1 MNTDHTDHQSA
12 LIGNAVI
19 DSDGILRPA
28 LITARHW
35 SDGDIEIFIRPL
47 HTPGT
52 IIIDRA
58 DLAAI
63 NTLLRAQPAIPVDG
77 HPDPAPADHPHIQFT
92 PSDTP
97 THQSYD
103 WTARLVYAEEMLD
116 AAKSRLTELEEQ
128 FDALQEVVRVIY
140 TQSPTA
146 QQDQINTLLVRT
158 SALAKRLDA
167 VDVHFGYMDD
177 RRDDDDAKLTRRL
190 LIRDKRLTKL
200 ETNVRALIAQAD
212 QAEVVA
218 Q

>member
-1 MNTDHTDHQSA
+1 MNTDHTDHQPA

-19 DSDGILRPA
+19 DGDGILRPTI
-28 LITARHW
+28 ITARHW
-35 SDGDIEIFIRPL
+35 SDGDIEIAIRPL
-47 HTPGT
+47 HIPNAC

-92 PSDTP
+92 PSDTE
-97 THQSYD
+97 SYYD
-103 WTARLVYAEEMLD
+103 AERD
-116 AAKSRLTELEEQ
+116 AAPVSSAESRLTELEEQ

-158 SALAKRLDA
+158 SALAARLDA
-167 VDVHFGYMDD
+167 ADARCSHMND
-177 RRDDDDAKLTRRL
+177 RRHDDDAELTRRL

-200 ETNVRALIAQAD
+200 ETNVRALLAHGRLPD
-212 QAEVVA
+212 TPL
-218 Q
+218 

>member
-1 MNTDHTDHQSA
+1 MTTTTDHQHGFISHA
-12 LIGNAVI
+12 YSRDGN
-19 DSDGILRPA
+19 LRPA

-35 SDGDIEIFIRPL
+35 EDGDFEIVIRPL
-47 HTPGT
+47 SRPHHL
-52 IIIDRA
+52 IILDR
-58 DLAAI
+58 DDI
-63 NTLLRAQPAIPVDG
+63 NAVNGLLRAQPAIPVDG
-77 HPDPAPADHPHIQFT
+77 HPDPAPAAPHIQFT

-116 AAKSRLTELEEQ
+116 AAESRLTELEEQ

-177 RRDDDDAKLTRRL
+177 RRDDNDAELTRRL
-190 LIRDKRLTKL
+190 LIRDKRLTTL
-200 ETNVRALIAQAD
+200 ETNVRALIAQAG
-212 QAEVVA
+212 QVEAVA

>member
-19 DSDGILRPA
+19 DGDGILRPA

-35 SDGDIEIFIRPL
+35 TDGDIEIFIRPL
-47 HTPGT
+47 HTPT
-52 IIIDRA
+52 PNTCIIIDRA

-77 HPDPAPADHPHIQFT
+77 HPDPAPAAPHIQF
-92 PSDTP
+92 TP

-116 AAKSRLTELEEQ
+116 AAESRLTELEEQ

-177 RRDDDDAKLTRRL
+177 RRDDNDAELTRRL
-190 LIRDKRLTKL
+190 FIRDKRLTKL
-200 ETNVRALIAQAD
+200 ETNVRAKAAGG
-212 QAEVVA
+212 A
-218 Q
+218 